1 MFTGFRNDKHQP
13 YSRSYT
19 YPQFII
25 DEKTGRIE
33 VNFIDKESGRIVR
46 HIPTTELN
54 KILKGYGMIRPV
66 APDR

>member
-1 MFTGFRNDKHQP
+1 MFIGFRNDKHQP

-46 HIPTTELN
+46 HIPTAELN
-54 KILKGYGMIRPV
+54 EILKGYGTVRRV
-66 APDR
+66 ALDR

>member
-1 MFTGFRNDKHQP
+1 MFTGFRNDKPQS

-46 HIPTTELN
+46 HIPATELS
-54 KILKGYGMIRPV
+54 KILKGYGTIRQV

>member
-1 MFTGFRNDKHQP
+1 MFTGFRTDKHQP

-46 HIPTTELN
+46 HIPATELN
-54 KILKGYGMIRPV
+54 EILKGYGTIRRV